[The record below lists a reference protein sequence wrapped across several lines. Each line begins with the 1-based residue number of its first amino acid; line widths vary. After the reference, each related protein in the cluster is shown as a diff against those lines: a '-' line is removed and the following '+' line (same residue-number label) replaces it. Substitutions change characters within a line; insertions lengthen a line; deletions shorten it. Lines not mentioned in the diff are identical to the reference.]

1 MGESGEGL
9 GREGGLSADMIDKI
23 VPSVESALAGV
34 SDGSTILVGGF
45 GGAGVPEE
53 LVDALIAQGATDL
66 TIVNNNA
73 GNGEV
78 GIAALFKAGRV
89 RKLICSYPRQVDS
102 HHFQEAFRAGIKQ
115 VCFTGPARVAE
126 RLADIAGKW
135 RAKLHRRR
143 PNALDLLDE
152 ADPAAALRQ
161 YLAGD

>member
-1 MGESGEGL
+1 MTKKAAAPSAAVVIHD
-9 GREGGLSADMIDKI
+9 LSQA
-23 VPSVESALAGV
+23 VAALEAAAALARPIALW
-34 SDGSTILVGGF
+34 SAS
-45 GGAGVPEE
+45 GAGIYAGAGWFAAMERRARASVP
-53 LVDALIAQGATDL
+53 GAKADFILDCAERADL
-66 TIVNNNA
+66 T
-73 GNGEV
+73 
-78 GIAALFKAGRV
+78 
-89 RKLICSYPRQVDS
+89 
-102 HHFQEAFRAGIKQ
+102 QEAFRAGIKQ